1 LWRTIPLAAIF
12 LFKIPRMLIQDIPHQ
27 NRDNRP
33 MAGVAVTE
41 LFITVPVFSNDFM
54 LFGGG

>member
-1 LWRTIPLAAIF
+1 
-12 LFKIPRMLIQDIPHQ
+12 MLIQDIPHQ